1 MTIPLEQR
9 QQAKEL
15 FIVEGLTLDQV
26 AEKTGL
32 SMQTVRRWSA
42 EEDWVKKRA
51 EYQAEREVFQ
61 VSLANL
67 RTKMLEKALESL
79 DPQMAYAVVAIE
91 KVLNMKK
98 GNEDPPVPGDRDMK
112 KMSKEE
118 LMKFLKDKIY
128 GL

>member
-1 MTIPLEQR
+1 VTIPMEQR

-15 FIVEGLTLDQV
+15 YIIEGFNLDQIAAQIGISARTV
-26 AEKTGL
+26 KT
-32 SMQTVRRWSA
+32 WSVD
-42 EEDWVKKRA
+42 ENWPQKRK
-51 EYQAEREVFQ
+51 EYQKERDVFQ
-61 VSLANL
+61 VSLAEL
-67 RTKMLEKALESL
+67 KTKMLQKALESL

-98 GNEDPPVPGDRDMK
+98 GAGQPQEKDDLNT
-112 KMSKEE
+112 MSKDE